1 MEGGGRGD
9 CLLFSEQRSGA
20 LVDMFFSTTRVFELD
35 SKKKMFQI
43 ITLKQKETTIQK
55 RFKKKKKPKLKQFGS
70 LT

>member
-1 MEGGGRGD
+1 MEGGGGD

-20 LVDMFFSTTRVFELD
+20 LVDMFFQRQGFLSWIL
-35 SKKKMFQI
+35 KKMFQI

-55 RFKKKKKPKLKQFGS
+55 RFFLKQKTKLKQFGS